1 MDIDLERAQEQ
12 LGEVIR
18 AKRLELG
25 YSQEALAHE
34 CGVHRTYM
42 GSIERGERNLSL
54 LNILRIA
61 KVLGIKSSELLS
73 VAKL

>member
-1 MDIDLERAQEQ
+1 MDVDLEQAQEQ
-12 LGEVIR
+12 LGEAIR

-61 KVLGIKSSELLS
+61 KSLGVKASELLKDS
-73 VAKL
+73 RL